1 MKKPHSFILQYDIQA
16 KLLRDFIALQKIQER
31 YCSVICNPPMTVTEL
46 KYLKANW
53 DVSAIFK
60 VLSPMRNTIDD

>member
-16 KLLRDFIALQKIQER
+16 KLPRDFIALQKIQER
-31 YCSVICNPPMTVTEL
+31 YCSVICNPLITVTEL

-53 DVSAIFK
+53 DGSAVFK
-60 VLSPMRNTIDD
+60 VLFSRRNTIDN